1 MGTTI
6 EAVRGMRD
14 VLPPEYEHQTTVTK
28 TLHRVLTSYGYRWID
43 LPLVERRDLY
53 LRKLGEELVGKVYEF
68 TFNGRDLA
76 LRPEWTASVLR
87 AYVSRMQDQP
97 LPLRLCYAGPV
108 FRNERPQR
116 ATYRQF
122 TQIGVELIGG
132 PAPRADAECIA
143 LACRGLDEVGVEAYQ
158 VRIGHVG
165 FIRHLLTELH
175 LAERTQGFLV
185 WSLERMRSQGSE
197 SIRSQLDMEE
207 ESLPFDASLLEGIE
221 DAQAEAL
228 LQHALESIGVN
239 LRFGTRPP
247 EAIVERLVRK
257 LHRKDPEAN
266 IERAMDLLAQLSGL
280 QGPPATVFPMAE
292 RLLQSFDLPV
302 SGLDELQTIIDLV
315 HAHGV
320 PKDHVTVDFGLGRG
334 LHYYTG
340 LIFEVYAADGL
351 QLCGGGRYDDLV
363 AAFGG
368 RQPVPAVGF
377 AYGLERVVAAISTPH
392 TVVPSHEVLVV
403 VGDDES
409 YVSALRVA
417 DELRS
422 CGVIVTLDVR
432 SRSLAS
438 NVRDA
443 TRRDI
448 RFIAIVD
455 QTWNETRNVLWRNMT
470 TQEEIS
476 VSVADFVENTLRYT
490 TQTQ

>member
-1 MGTTI
+1 MGTII

-14 VLPPEYEHQTTVTK
+14 VLPREYEQQTAIAEI
-28 TLHRVLTSYGYRWID
+28 LNRVLTSYGYRWID
-43 LPLVERRDLY
+43 LPVVERRDLY

-143 LACRGLDEVGVEAYQ
+143 LACRGLDEVGVISYQ
-158 VRIGHVG
+158 VRVGHVG
-165 FIRHLLTELH
+165 FIRHVLTELH

-185 WSLERMRSQGSE
+185 WSLERMRSQGAD
-197 SIRSQLDMEE
+197 SIRSQLDLEE
-207 ESLPFDASLLEGIE
+207 ENLPFDAALLDGIE

-247 EAIVERLVRK
+247 EAIVQRLVRK
-257 LHRKDPEAN
+257 LHRRDPEAN
-266 IERAMDLLAQLSGL
+266 IERAMDLLEQLSALHGS
-280 QGPPATVFPMAE
+280 PTTIFPMAE

-302 SGLDELQTIIDLV
+302 SGLDELRTIIGLV
-315 HAHGV
+315 QAHGV
-320 PKDHVTVDFGLGRG
+320 AEDRIIVDFGLGRG

-340 LIFEVYAADGL
+340 LIFEMYADDGL

-368 RQPVPAVGF
+368 RQSVPAVGF
-377 AYGLERVVAAISTPH
+377 AYGLERVITAVQEPPTVARSQEA
-392 TVVPSHEVLVV
+392 LVV

-409 YVSALRVA
+409 YGSALHIA
-417 DELRS
+417 DELRA
-422 CGVIVTLDVR
+422 CGVIVTIDVR
-432 SRSLAS
+432 NRSLAS

-443 TRRDI
+443 TRREI
-448 RFIAIVD
+448 AFIAMVD
-455 QTWNETRNVLWRNMT
+455 KTWNETRKVLWRNVVT
-470 TQEEIS
+470 HEEFS
-476 VSVADFVENTLRYT
+476 VSVSDFVEHTLHYA
-490 TQTQ
+490 TQA